1 MNKITKEVVLK
12 AITIGVIAA
21 GVVLI
26 KECFTDGQEYV
37 SVDINKMVNNNNKS
51 GGNENEQR

>member
-37 SVDINKMVNNNNKS
+37 SVDINKMVNDNKS
-51 GGNENEQR
+51 GGNENE